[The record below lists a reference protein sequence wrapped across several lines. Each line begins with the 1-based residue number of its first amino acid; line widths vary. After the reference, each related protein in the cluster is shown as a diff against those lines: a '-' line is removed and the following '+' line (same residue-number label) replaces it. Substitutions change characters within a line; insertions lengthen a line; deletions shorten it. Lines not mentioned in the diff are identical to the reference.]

1 MSALISAICGALV
14 ILAFCQ
20 IIIEAI
26 LPEGGTKRYVLF
38 ITGLTAVVVIVSA
51 FTMKGPDILK
61 TVYSK
66 TAEMNHIADNSADSG
81 NASAQTNPYQQYI
94 EKLINTYR

>member
-1 MSALISAICGALV
+1 MAALISAICGALV

-38 ITGLTAVVVIVSA
+38 ITGLVAVVVIVSA

-61 TVYSK
+61 TVYTK
-66 TAEMNHIADNSADSG
+66 TAEMNHIAENGDNPS
-81 NASAQTNPYQQYI
+81 NASVQANPYQQYI
-94 EKLINTYR
+94 EKLIDTYR